1 MRSFRM
7 GFSHSLYD
15 VVSHSGECVTSR
27 RLLTTIDFTIIKE
40 FSYVRITKIVQPKLF
55 EKPAESVDIETV
67 LLYALG
73 DFQSRGKV
81 LADRELAFDRLR
93 GAFLRAFEKFG
104 IAMPPDEKIVDEL
117 RSLGAQVTEVP
128 SFVAKRPFRIT
139 VSPESASQSSKLF
152 GRLNSH
158 EKP

>member
-1 MRSFRM
+1 MLESQKSM
-7 GFSHSLYD
+7 
-15 VVSHSGECVTSR
+15 
-27 RLLTTIDFTIIKE
+27 
-40 FSYVRITKIVQPKLF
+40 QPKLF

-67 LLYALG
+67 VLYALG

-104 IAMPPDEKIVDEL
+104 VAILPDEKIVEEL
-117 RSLGAQVTEVP
+117 QRLGAEITEVS

-139 VSPESASQSSKLF
+139 VSSKFASQSSKLF